1 MLRNTCSLVSGCGNL
16 SSSESVDGSI
26 SSLRLSPCND
36 SDSSKLVATECVLQK
51 HGLLGCTAVNVWQEE
66 ANMWKSHLKFRDT
79 TTLLGSLWEFS
90 LLFVLKMLEK
100 NIPCA
105 SRWWHLF
112 KLWKN
117 HDQEFTKKNQTLNF
131 QAFNV
136 YVHYYIF
143 SVSIPWNID
152 FHHEEVW
159 LPLLIWEKG
168 TLGANQANILK
179 FTTK

>member
-26 SSLRLSPCND
+26 SSLGLSPCND
-36 SDSSKLVATECVLQK
+36 SDSSKLVAIECVLQK
-51 HGLLGCTAVNVWQEE
+51 HGLLGYTAVNVWQEE

-79 TTLLGSLWEFS
+79 TTLHGSLWEFS

-117 HDQEFTKKNQTLNF
+117 HDQEFTKKKSNFKLSSPQCLCTLSYF
-131 QAFNV
+131 QCKLTLEYWFPSWRSLTSPV
-136 YVHYYIF
+136 DMRKG
-143 SVSIPWNID
+143 D
-152 FHHEEVW
+152 FRS
-159 LPLLIWEKG
+159 
-168 TLGANQANILK
+168 
-179 FTTK
+179 